1 MIEIV
6 NSLATD
12 GTGLC
17 LPNVFQPI
25 QVEIINCTLP
35 GLRGFCG
42 INKIYINA
50 AYIRSQM
57 TTYSSD
63 YHPDSPIG
71 KSVAEMDI
79 CTIAIHEFGHARL
92 RQVFNVIFSFITKNL
107 HILL

>member
-1 MIEIV
+1 VIESV
-6 NSLATD
+6 NSLAGN

-25 QVEIINCTLP
+25 QVELINCTLP

-42 INKIYINA
+42 INKIYINT

-57 TTYSSD
+57 STYSSNF
-63 YHPDSPIG
+63 HPDSAIG

-92 RQVFNVIFSFITKNL
+92 RQVFNVIFSFITKNRN
-107 HILL
+107 ILL